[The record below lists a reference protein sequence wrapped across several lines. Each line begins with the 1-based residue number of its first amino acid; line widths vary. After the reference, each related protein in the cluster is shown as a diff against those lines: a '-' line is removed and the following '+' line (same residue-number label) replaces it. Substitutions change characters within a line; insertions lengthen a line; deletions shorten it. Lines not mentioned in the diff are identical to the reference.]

1 MPDQRATLFPP
12 FVGVQCFRTAL
23 DRVTHAVRFRAP
35 TAMPKWME
43 RQFFTG
49 IRASKQRFR
58 HHRETAAHAGEAT
71 NLGKTSEFNGAFARA
86 FDLKNR
92 MRDPGIGNVSLVS
105 GVEQNQRI
113 VLARIV
119 DPAG

>member
-1 MPDQRATLFPP
+1 
-12 FVGVQCFRTAL
+12 
-23 DRVTHAVRFRAP
+23 
-35 TAMPKWME
+35 MPKRME
-43 RQFFTG
+43 WHFFSRIG
-49 IRASKQRFR
+49 ASKQRLR
-58 HHRETAAHAGEAT
+58 HDRETAAHSGEAA
-71 NLGKTSEFNGAFARA
+71 NLGKTSEFNRAITPA

-92 MRDPGIGNVSLVS
+92 MRDLRIRNVSLVS